1 MKKNEPIDLRTP
13 QRQSIWAIIFIVLR
27 FLRSFIRQAWVIFI
41 PIFLG
46 RGRSDSQW
54 DTWELAIAGLGL
66 FSAIWS
72 IIAYF
77 RYYYH
82 LGDEELI
89 IQKGLLNKANINIP
103 YERIQS
109 VNFNQN
115 FLHQFLNVTEVA
127 IDTAGSGDKEI
138 QIDALTIDV
147 AKALRQQILEKKK
160 EEVSGSLDI
169 VLEEDEEVIMTLS
182 KRELI
187 KVGLTQNHLKPISLI
202 LGFISSLW
210 IYAWQFDIEVDP
222 KELLQTANTFMED
235 RSIPELIFLIAIF
248 SLISVAYSVIT
259 TYLNHAD
266 LRFIRKEKKFQLTQG
281 LFTRKEIAA
290 VDRKIQ
296 FVRWGQNLLQ
306 RSLGFFNL
314 RFEQAGSRSLR
325 ERINNFRIP
334 GCTVPKIDYVKKA
347 WLKLPPQE
355 YPMEKVSIHM
365 FYYSLRYLL
374 LIFGVLLALLAYNG
388 AFKTFTIVLIV
399 ATLIGVIEWM
409 QYKKKGFYFDNQ
421 VLYISGGGLGF
432 KYALMP
438 TYKIQNLSIEQ
449 SPYQWRRQLAS
460 LKIYTAAGALVIPFI
475 SEKRAKEL
483 LDFFI
488 HHVEVSNKPW
498 M

>member
-1 MKKNEPIDLRTP
+1 MRRNESIDLRTP
-13 QRQSIWAIIFIVLR
+13 QRQSMWAIIFIVLR

-46 RGRSDSQW
+46 RGSSSSQW
-54 DTWELAIAGLGL
+54 DTWEIAIAGLGV

-77 RYYYH
+77 RYYFN
-82 LGDEELI
+82 LGDQELI

-160 EEVSGSLDI
+160 EDLPLMEEEVEE
-169 VLEEDEEVIMTLS
+169 EEDVIMTLS
-182 KRELI
+182 KQELFR
-187 KVGLTQNHLKPISLI
+187 VGLTQNHLKPVSLI

-210 IYAWQFDIEVDP
+210 IYAWQFDIDVDP
-222 KELLQTANTFMED
+222 KELWQTTNSFIEN
-235 RSIPELIFLIAIF
+235 RSILELFFLTVIFILF
-248 SLISVAYSVIT
+248 SVVYSIIT
-259 TYLNHAD
+259 TFLNHAD

-296 FVRWGQNLLQ
+296 FIGWGQNLLE
-306 RSLGFFNL
+306 RTLGFFNL

-325 ERINNFRIP
+325 QRVNNFRIP
-334 GCTVPKIDYVKKA
+334 GCTQSKIDYVKLA
-347 WLKLPPQE
+347 WLRLKPKQYE
-355 YPMEKVSIHM
+355 IEKVSIHM
-365 FYYSLRYLL
+365 FYYSFRYLL
-374 LIFGVLLALLAYNG
+374 LIFGGLLAILAYNEV
-388 AFKTFTIVLIV
+388 FKSFGIV
-399 ATLIGVIEWM
+399 AIVGVYLGIIEWL
-409 QYKKKGFYFDNQ
+409 QYKKQGFYFNHE
-421 VLYISGGGLGF
+421 VLYITGGGLGF
-432 KYALMP
+432 KSSLMP
-438 TYKIQNLSIEQ
+438 TYKIQNVSIEQ
-449 SPYQWRRQLAS
+449 TPYQWRRKLAS
-460 LKIYTAAGALVIPFI
+460 LKVYTAAGALVIPFI
-475 SEKRAKEL
+475 TEKRAEEL

-488 HHVEVSNKPW
+488 YQVEVSNRPW